1 MKISSI
7 RIDSARI
14 EGGDWV
20 GDIPGLGDLRLKV
33 RGIDNRDYRRLHAK
47 LLDGVGPDE
56 RDEAGKILE
65 KVADDISAELLFK
78 TVLLDW
84 DGLEAEASTPT
95 APIAEPYAKELAF
108 QYLTDP
114 DYAVFRDGVAWAA
127 LKVANRL
134 DAQRRADAGN

>member
-33 RGIDNRDYRRLHAK
+33 RGIDNRDYRRLRASLIDGIGQADRDAEGN
-47 LLDGVGPDE
+47 LLPQV
-56 RDEAGKILE
+56 
-65 KVADDISAELLFK
+65 VDDIAAELFFK
-78 TVLLDW
+78 TILLDW

-95 APIAEPYAKELAF
+95 APIAVPYTKDLAF

-114 DYAVFRDGVAWAA
+114 DYRVFLDGVSWAA
-127 LKVANRL
+127 HQVA
-134 DAQRRADAGN
+134 RRVEAKREADAGN